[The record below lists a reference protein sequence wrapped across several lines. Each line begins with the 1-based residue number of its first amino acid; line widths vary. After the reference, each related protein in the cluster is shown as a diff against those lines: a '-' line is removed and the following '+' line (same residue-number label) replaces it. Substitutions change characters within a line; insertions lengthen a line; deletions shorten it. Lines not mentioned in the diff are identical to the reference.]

1 MRQFAL
7 DYMQLIRILQ
17 TFDGSNTWGTNV
29 LGPDDPND
37 SILPSSGLAGDFD
50 GDGFVDVGGDTVYG
64 MTGGSLGGMMSMI
77 VGAVEP
83 HMDAIVP
90 IAGGGGL
97 SDIGIRSMQG
107 GVTEAFIL
115 RGMGPLYVG
124 TLDADTG
131 LTKLETVVP
140 DLNSR
145 GKHTIANLEGLAP
158 GDTVV
163 AENMV
168 TGERGCAYIAEDG
181 SFRVSVASDYGD
193 ETEISFYRG
202 IQLVLGN
209 TECEPKKNAEA
220 YLKVDTFE
228 VDVTYQGFEFGAGSR
243 LEALEEGL
251 GLRRT
256 SPALRRFQGL
266 GQLVLDPADPAVLA
280 PHLLDEPMTYEGT
293 GETTGAH
300 TVVLTTTGDMNVP
313 ASSGLTHA
321 RAAGLVEYLE
331 DDPRYGKPL
340 NQVILD
346 THTAEAVHT
355 LGRYFD
361 GQGNPV
367 HLDVEN
373 FSNGEDKW
381 GPDYPRLDPPLRIGM
396 DVTDKL
402 GGVSAAI
409 FPLTNPTGQHGFDPP
424 GDFTDDA
431 IELCQA
437 DCETEPSDDNTD
449 PCGCRTQEVYDVGRF
464 LFNMIGDY
472 LASGGKSLRTDACLG
487 TNNCEDFPAYPA
499 EREPD
504 EINVD

>member
-1 MRQFAL
+1 
-7 DYMQLIRILQ
+7 
-17 TFDGSNTWGTNV
+17 
-29 LGPDDPND
+29 
-37 SILPSSGLAGDFD
+37 
-50 GDGFVDVGGDTVYG
+50 
-64 MTGGSLGGMMSMI
+64 MI

-124 TLDADTG
+124 TLDAETG

-228 VDVTYQGFEFGAGSR
+228 VDVTYQDLNLGRAVGSR
-243 LEALEEGL
+243 LWRKASVCAEPHRHCGV
-251 GLRRT
+251 
-256 SPALRRFQGL
+256 FQGL

-331 DDPRYGKPL
+331 DDPRYETFKSSDLRYPHRRSRSHFGALFRWPRQPGSFGRGKL
-340 NQVILD
+340 QQRR
-346 THTAEAVHT
+346 
-355 LGRYFD
+355 G
-361 GQGNPV
+361 
-367 HLDVEN
+367 
-373 FSNGEDKW
+373 
-381 GPDYPRLDPPLRIGM
+381 
-396 DVTDKL
+396 
-402 GGVSAAI
+402 
-409 FPLTNPTGQHGFDPP
+409 
-424 GDFTDDA
+424 
-431 IELCQA
+431 
-437 DCETEPSDDNTD
+437 
-449 PCGCRTQEVYDVGRF
+449 
-464 LFNMIGDY
+464 
-472 LASGGKSLRTDACLG
+472 
-487 TNNCEDFPAYPA
+487 
-499 EREPD
+499 
-504 EINVD
+504 